1 MAPCTNVAGAHP
13 GGRATAAPS
22 PTTSDPVATTPVAH
36 AVGTATPPRRV
47 GADRDQG
54 GGAGSAASVGA
65 TYASRPAPTKAATC
79 SDGSGGPLPPRVLL
93 QPMPAPPPPTPLAV
107 VVSRHA
113 HVHTKYC
120 DRDNKVCTADGRWR
134 EGEVIQ
140 ASVRGVP
147 KSALRG
153 STCEWHCRRASD
165 PADTPFLP
173 TGPVEWDALY
183 PPALSS
189 ERAALAQRDPS
200 ALSSTAGASIHLRS
214 TLDRIRKRPL
224 LRYLSCNDAGCLLK
238 AVVTLANGVRHRMG
252 LCACAV
258 FHPLHTR
265 RTLCLRPLW
274 DQSSPALHM

>member
-1 MAPCTNVAGAHP
+1 M
-13 GGRATAAPS
+13 
-22 PTTSDPVATTPVAH
+22 
-36 AVGTATPPRRV
+36 
-47 GADRDQG
+47 
-54 GGAGSAASVGA
+54 
-65 TYASRPAPTKAATC
+65 
-79 SDGSGGPLPPRVLL
+79 
-93 QPMPAPPPPTPLAV
+93 
-107 VVSRHA
+107 
-113 HVHTKYC
+113 
-120 DRDNKVCTADGRWR
+120 
-134 EGEVIQ
+134 IQ